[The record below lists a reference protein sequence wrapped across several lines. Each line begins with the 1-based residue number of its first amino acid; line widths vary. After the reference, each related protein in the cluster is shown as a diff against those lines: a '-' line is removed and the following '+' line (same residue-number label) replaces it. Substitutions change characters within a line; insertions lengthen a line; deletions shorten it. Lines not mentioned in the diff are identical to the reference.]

1 MVVKM
6 YQDGLSMDEI
16 ERQTPYS
23 ADRVVIQLRR
33 QGVPIRPASPVN
45 LTDHNLRQ
53 AAALRAQGLTYE
65 AIAQRFGVSRQG
77 ISQALAR
84 HPT

>member
-1 MVVKM
+1 MVVEM

-33 QGVPIRPASPVN
+33 QGVPIRPGSPVN

-53 AAALRAQGLTYE
+53 AAALGRKA
-65 AIAQRFGVSRQG
+65 SP
-77 ISQALAR
+77 AR
-84 HPT
+84 PSLNGPASPDKGSAKR